1 MKRRTL
7 LSLAGIGFATQTA
20 GCMGNEPA
28 ETESDET
35 ADQDQSSE
43 NVKVEQDAENE
54 ENREVEQD
62 TEKEEP
68 IISEEDESETQQQQ
82 EQDNG
87 ETGEESSTEQDDEN
101 EQQDDT
107 DESTADVGDMQVF
120 VEHKEKREVIPGAT
134 VIIRHQNDESAQWQG
149 TTETHQGGEHA
160 SVVFQAIPT
169 GTYTIF
175 VRADGFTE
183 ISETIELI
191 ENGLEPTFQ
200 LSPAEST
207 ILFIVKDQFRDPV
220 PDAAIDITYGISET
234 AMVTTNE
241 QGEARYTAPQQG
253 KYTYSVRAD
262 GYQTPT
268 TKETT
273 TVENDTTIRID
284 IEEDVYRLRV
294 DNGEGNTS
302 VGIERLHDS
311 TTTSKRTDRHGIV
324 DFEVHPGEYEVWSSQ
339 GSEFITVP
347 ETTSVTLGD

>member
-7 LSLAGIGFATQTA
+7 LSLAGIGLATQTA

-35 ADQDQSSE
+35 ADQNQSSE

-54 ENREVEQD
+54 E
-62 TEKEEP
+62 P
-68 IISEEDESETQQQQ
+68 IISDEEESETQQQQ
-82 EQDNG
+82 EQDKEG
-87 ETGEESSTEQDDEN
+87 ETEEENNNEQDEGDEP
-101 EQQDDT
+101 QDDT
-107 DESTADVGDMQVF
+107 DESMADVADMRVF

-149 TTETHQGGEHA
+149 TTETYQGGEHA

-183 ISETIELI
+183 ISETVELT

-234 AMVTTNE
+234 AMVITNE

-302 VGIERLHDS
+302 VAIERLHDS

-324 DFEVHPGEYEVWSSQ
+324 DFEVYPGEYEVWSSQ